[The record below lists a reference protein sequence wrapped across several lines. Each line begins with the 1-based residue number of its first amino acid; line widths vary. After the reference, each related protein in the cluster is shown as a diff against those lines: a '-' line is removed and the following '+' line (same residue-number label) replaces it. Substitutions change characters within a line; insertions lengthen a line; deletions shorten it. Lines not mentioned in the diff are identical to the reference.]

1 MPYELFLAFRYL
13 RSQPRQRL
21 ARATALAAIAGIAFG
36 VAALIVTT
44 AIANGFRDEMRD
56 KILRGTAHI
65 TLMRAD
71 GRPIANYQDVIS
83 RLQSLKG
90 ISAAFPTTYTGA
102 LLTGPKGSAYAVLRG
117 VDVNSTQSVS
127 DLGRTLSEGSVT
139 SLGQKSIA
147 DINEGSATRKGNA
160 QTAYEPNI
168 IVGAELA
175 RRTGL
180 AVGVEGLIIAGD
192 PTSLASGG
200 TPREQRVRVTGTFR
214 SGLYDYDSSWVY
226 IALDEA
232 AEISGAPHTAS
243 VLSIQVAEIYKTS
256 RLTNEVRT
264 LMGDD
269 YTTVDWQEANRP
281 LFAALE
287 LERRMVILII
297 SLITLVAALNIT
309 TALVLLVVEKR
320 SDIAILSAMGAG
332 RINIMSVFLIEGG
345 IIGLIGTLAGA
356 LLGVAACTL
365 GNYYQ
370 LVSLPGEVY
379 SLSNIPFHVRA
390 TDVALAVLIAFALS
404 VIATLYP
411 ARAASSLRPV
421 EALRES

>member
-1 MPYELFLAFRYL
+1 MSYELFLAFRYL
-13 RSQPRQRL
+13 RARPRQRL
-21 ARATALAAIAGIAFG
+21 ARATALAAIAGVAFG

-71 GRPIANYQDVIS
+71 GRPIANYQAVVS

-90 ISAAFPTTYTGA
+90 VSAAFPTTYNGA
-102 LLTGPKGSAYAVLRG
+102 LLTGPNGSAYAVLRG
-117 VDVNSTQSVS
+117 VDVNSAQSVS
-127 DLGRTLSEGSVT
+127 DISPTINEGSVT
-139 SLGQKSIA
+139 SLGQTSVA
-147 DINEGSATRKGNA
+147 DINDASSTGKGEP
-160 QTAYEPNI
+160 QTAYIPNI
-168 IVGAELA
+168 IVGVELA
-175 RRTGL
+175 KRTGL
-180 AVGVEGLIIAGD
+180 AVGVEGLIISGD
-192 PTSLASGG
+192 ARSLATGG
-200 TPREQRVRVTGTFR
+200 TPREQRVRVTGAFR

-226 IALDEA
+226 LVLDEA

-243 VLSIQVAEIYKTS
+243 VISIHVTEIYDTS
-256 RLTNEVRT
+256 RVTQEVHA
-264 LMGDD
+264 LMGDE
-269 YTTVDWQEANRP
+269 YTTIDWQEANRP

-320 SDIAILSAMGAG
+320 SDIAILSAMGA
-332 RINIMSVFLIEGG
+332 RPTSIMSVFLIEGG
-345 IIGLIGTLAGA
+345 IVGLIGTLAGA
-356 LLGVAACTL
+356 LLGIAACAL

-379 SLSNIPFHVRA
+379 SLSNIPFHLRA
-390 TDVALAVLIAFALS
+390 TDVALAVLVAFALS
-404 VIATLYP
+404 LIATVFP
-411 ARAASSLRPV
+411 ARAAASLRPV